1 MRQTTKQKVVSNAKK
16 IRGMLDFKLKT
27 LKRRNRVKRLIVPN
41 LDQSLIVLLAIIT
54 VSRKGSQRF
63 MPRPKKLA
71 PFLGQPGKMSATHGS
86 WTALQ
91 KRKIEPKVR
100 HSLSRLLRYV

>member
-1 MRQTTKQKVVSNAKK
+1 MVSNAKK

-27 LKRRNRVKRLIVPN
+27 LKRRNRVKRLIVKN
-41 LDQSLIVLLAIIT
+41 LEDQSRFVLVAVIT
-54 VSRKGSQRF
+54 VSRKGTQRF
-63 MPRPKKLA
+63 IASSKKLA
-71 PFLGQPGKMSATHGS
+71 PFLGMNGKMSATHGS